1 MRLVRNEYLKLRE
14 SKLFRN
20 TGWMVAGQGTGF
32 LLQAVYFI
40 MLARLLGATQYGI
53 YAGAFAFTSI
63 AAQYSS
69 LGSGVVLIRYAS
81 GERKVFATYW
91 GNILLST
98 CAVSA
103 VIIAALYL
111 LAPHLLNPY
120 SAALVPLAA
129 ISNCFAGQ
137 LTVETGRVFQA
148 FEQLRV
154 TALLNLLTS
163 LLRTLVVLAMLVVL
177 HHSTA
182 WAWAV
187 ASTIVTLIGAVLAV
201 GNVTVRFGWPKF
213 EARVFRKHIVE
224 GVGYSFASST
234 TVLYNDV
241 DKSMLSHYGMNLA
254 NGIYSMAYRV
264 VDIASIPISAINAA
278 SISQFFQRGRS
289 GVTPA
294 AKLSYRLLKRAF
306 PISMLL
312 SVGMFGA
319 APLIP
324 LVAGQGFA
332 QSASA
337 LRWLCLIPV
346 FRSVQ
351 TLSGAALTGAGFQ
364 RYRTL
369 AQVAAAALNFGSN
382 LWLIPA
388 YGWRGAAWSS
398 LATDGAMG
406 AMNLSILQLLVW
418 RETKNAKTATL
429 QAAL

>member
-1 MRLVRNEYLKLRE
+1 
-14 SKLFRN
+14 
-20 TGWMVAGQGTGF
+20 
-32 LLQAVYFI
+32 
-40 MLARLLGATQYGI
+40 
-53 YAGAFAFTSI
+53 
-63 AAQYSS
+63 
-69 LGSGVVLIRYAS
+69 
-81 GERKVFATYW
+81 
-91 GNILLST
+91 
-98 CAVSA
+98 
-103 VIIAALYL
+103 
-111 LAPHLLNPY
+111 
-120 SAALVPLAA
+120 
-129 ISNCFAGQ
+129 
-137 LTVETGRVFQA
+137 
-148 FEQLRV
+148 
-154 TALLNLLTS
+154 
-163 LLRTLVVLAMLVVL
+163 
-177 HHSTA
+177 
-182 WAWAV
+182 
-187 ASTIVTLIGAVLAV
+187 
-201 GNVTVRFGWPKF
+201 
-213 EARVFRKHIVE
+213 
-224 GVGYSFASST
+224 
-234 TVLYNDV
+234 
-241 DKSMLSHYGMNLA
+241 
-254 NGIYSMAYRV
+254 
-264 VDIASIPISAINAA
+264 
-278 SISQFFQRGRS
+278 
-289 GVTPA
+289 
-294 AKLSYRLLKRAF
+294 
-306 PISMLL
+306 MLL